1 MGVAMSAM
9 EYPKWD
15 VLALE
20 PASGM
25 DGPASDAVGSVS
37 LREGVSGFEGAA
49 V

>member
-1 MGVAMSAM
+1 MGGAMSVM

-15 VLALE
+15 GLALE

-25 DGPASDAVGSVS
+25 DGPASNAVGS
-37 LREGVSGFEGAA
+37 VSGFEGAA